1 MTRITKDPVIAAEE
15 ILKGN
20 IVAIPTETV
29 YGLGANGL
37 NPEAVLKIYEIK
49 KRPLFNP
56 LILHVDSIEKM
67 KKYARNIPKDILKL
81 AERFSPGP
89 ITFVVRK
96 KSVIPDIVTAGFSTV
111 AIRIPSHK
119 MIQEV
124 LRLTGIPIAAPSA
137 NIFGRTS
144 PTTAREV
151 LEELKGKISYILDGG
166 KCSVGIE
173 STIVG
178 FFDNKV
184 KILRPGYITRRQ
196 IENVLKKK
204 VELVFKVQGKVVS
217 PGQLKSHYAP
227 TTKLYICEDISL
239 FQNRKD
245 IGVLD
250 FNEYNSLKEIALNLF
265 SAIRRLDRKGYKFI
279 VSELVQDR
287 GVGEAIND
295 RLLRASSG
303 FIKVNKGK
311 FRFVEK

>member
-1 MTRITKDPVIAAEE
+1 MTQIIKNPVIAAEE

-20 IVAIPTETV
+20 VVAIPTETV

-56 LILHVDSIEKM
+56 LILHIDDIEGIKN
-67 KKYARNIPKDILKL
+67 YASNISKDLLKL
-81 AERFSPGP
+81 AEKFSPGP

-96 KSVIPDIVTAGFSTV
+96 KSIVPDIVTGGLSTV

-119 MIQEV
+119 IIREV
-124 LRLTGIPIAAPSA
+124 LKLTGVPIAAPSA

-144 PTTAREV
+144 PTTAKEV
-151 LEELKGKISYILDGG
+151 LEELKGKIPYVLDGG

-184 KILRPGYITRRQ
+184 KILRPGYISRKQ
-196 IENVLKKK
+196 IENVLKKN
-204 VELVFKVQGKVVS
+204 VELASEVQGKVLS

-227 TTKLYICEDISL
+227 ITKLYLCEDVNL
-239 FQNRKD
+239 FRNKKN

-250 FNEYNSLKEIALNLF
+250 FSKYNSLKEIALNLF
-265 SAIRRLDRKGYKFI
+265 SDIRKLDRRGYKFI
-279 VSELVQDR
+279 VSELVQNR
-287 GVGEAIND
+287 GIGEAIND

-303 FIKVNKGK
+303 FIKVSKGK
-311 FRFVEK
+311 LTFVKK